1 MSAKAIEQTT
11 ASPSRAEALGEA
23 APAGPAS
30 ERAPGAPSPHA
41 GTTEGPALDRRAR
54 PLRDLRVSVTDR
66 CNFRCSYCMP
76 RSVFGPGFEFLP
88 PAEILSFEEIAR
100 VSRAFVRLG
109 VRKLRLTGGE
119 PLLRRDLPRL
129 VELLPHGPDI
139 DVALT
144 TNGSLLERHAPALA
158 AAGLARVTVSLDSID
173 DAVFQ
178 RMNDADVPVS
188 RVLAGIDAARAA
200 GLGVKVNAVIQRG
213 VNDAGM
219 VDLVRHFKG
228 SGVTVR
234 LIEFMDVGNTNGWD
248 ASDVVSAREMLAS
261 IGAHF
266 PLEPVAPRY
275 PGEVAKRHRFADGSG
290 ELGII
295 ASVTQPFCGDCSRA
309 RLSAQGVLY
318 TCLFAGRGHD
328 LRATLRGGID
338 DAGLCEQIAGV
349 WHDRRDAYSE
359 QRGQPLVTLGKPRK
373 IEMSYIGG

>member
-1 MSAKAIEQTT
+1 MSAKGSEQ
-11 ASPSRAEALGEA
+11 ASPSA
-23 APAGPAS
+23 APPPAS
-30 ERAPGAPSPHA
+30 AASVPVAGAPQQHTEHA
-41 GTTEGPALDRRAR
+41 GATEGPALDRRGR
-54 PLRDLRVSVTDR
+54 PLRDLRISVTDR

-100 VSRAFVRLG
+100 VSRACVSLG

-119 PLLRRDLPRL
+119 PLLRRGLPQLIEQLPR
-129 VELLPHGPDI
+129 EPGI

-144 TNGSLLERHAPALA
+144 TNGSLLERHARALA
-158 AAGLARVTVSLDSID
+158 AAGLARVTVSLDSLD

-178 RMNDADVPVS
+178 RMNDADVSVKH
-188 RVLAGIDAARAA
+188 VLAGIDAARAA
-200 GLGVKVNAVIQRG
+200 GLAVKVNAVIQRG

-228 SGVTVR
+228 SGISVR
-234 LIEFMDVGNTNGWD
+234 LIEFMDVGNSNGWS
-248 ASDVVSAREMLAS
+248 AGDVVSAQQMLAT

-266 PLEPVAPRY
+266 PLEPVAPHY
-275 PGEVAKRHRFADGSG
+275 AGEVAQRHRFADGSG

-309 RLSAQGVLY
+309 RLSAQGMLY
-318 TCLFAGRGHD
+318 TCLFAARGHD
-328 LRATLRGGID
+328 LRAALRGGTD
-338 DAGLCEQIAGV
+338 DAGLRQLLAGV
-349 WHDRRDAYSE
+349 WQARRDAYSE
-359 QRGQPLVTLGKPRK
+359 QRGQPLVTLGRPRK

>member
-1 MSAKAIEQTT
+1 MSVKGSEQ
-11 ASPSRAEALGEA
+11 ASRGA
-23 APAGPAS
+23 APPTAAAAS
-30 ERAPGAPSPHA
+30 VPEAGAPQQHTGQQHA
-41 GTTEGPALDRRAR
+41 GATEGPALDLRGR
-54 PLRDLRVSVTDR
+54 PLRDLRISVTDR

-88 PAEILSFEEIAR
+88 PAALLSFEEIAR
-100 VSRAFVRLG
+100 VSRACVSLG

-129 VELLPHGPDI
+129 IEQLPRDPGI

-144 TNGSLLERHAPALA
+144 TNGSLLERHARALA
-158 AAGLARVTVSLDSID
+158 AAGLSRVTVSLDSLD

-178 RMNDADVPVS
+178 RMNDADVSVKH
-188 RVLAGIDAARAA
+188 VLAGIDAARAA
-200 GLGVKVNAVIQRG
+200 GLGVKINAVIQRG

-228 SGVTVR
+228 SAISVR
-234 LIEFMDVGNTNGWD
+234 LIEFMDVGNTNGWL
-248 ASDVVSAREMLAS
+248 AGDVVSAREMLTTL
-261 IGAHF
+261 GAHF

-275 PGEVAKRHRFADGSG
+275 PGEVAQRHRFADGSG

-309 RLSAQGVLY
+309 RLSAQGMLY
-318 TCLFAGRGHD
+318 SCLFAVQGHD
-328 LRATLRGGID
+328 LRAALRGGVD
-338 DAGLCEQIAGV
+338 DAGLRQQIVGI
-349 WHDRRDAYSE
+349 WHARRDAYSE
-359 QRGQPLVTLGKPRK
+359 QRGQTLVTLGRPRK

>member
-1 MSAKAIEQTT
+1 
-11 ASPSRAEALGEA
+11 
-23 APAGPAS
+23 
-30 ERAPGAPSPHA
+30 
-41 GTTEGPALDRRAR
+41 
-54 PLRDLRVSVTDR
+54 
-66 CNFRCSYCMP
+66 MP

-100 VSRAFVRLG
+100 VSRAFVSLG

-129 VELLPHGPDI
+129 IEQLPRGPGV

-144 TNGSLLERHAPALA
+144 TNGSLLERHARALA

-178 RMNDADVPVS
+178 RMNDADVSVK
-188 RVLAGIDAARAA
+188 RVLAGIEAARAA
-200 GLGVKVNAVIQRG
+200 GLGVKINAVIQRG

-219 VDLVRHFKG
+219 VQLVRHFKA
-228 SGVTVR
+228 SGISVR
-234 LIEFMDVGNTNGWD
+234 LIEFMDVGNSNGWN
-248 ASDVVSAREMLAS
+248 ASAVVSAEEMLAA

-309 RLSAQGVLY
+309 RLSAQGMLY
-318 TCLFAGRGHD
+318 TCLFAAQGHD
-328 LRATLRGGID
+328 LRALLRGGVD
-338 DAGLCEQIAGV
+338 DAALAERIAGI
-349 WHDRRDAYSE
+349 WRERRDAYSE
-359 QRGQPLVTLGKPRK
+359 QRGQPLVTLGRPRK